1 MGADMKCVAAG
12 DQGKVSCECD
22 GKPLG
27 AGTAG
32 KMSQLYPYGNAS
44 LATIYDTQAYM
55 HDKLVPLS
63 QFKAKAILIGNT
75 ASN

>member
-1 MGADMKCVAAG
+1 MKCIAMA
-12 DQGKVSCECD
+12 QGKVSCECD

-32 KMSQLYPYGNAS
+32 KMSQYYPYGNTS

-55 HDKLVPLS
+55 NDKLIPLS